1 MANRKISATT
11 EKGSSAKVV
20 IGTSAIPLDNY
31 LVVEPV
37 HGRESEAV
45 DESKGTA
52 PKAMKQMSLNGAP
65 RAKQL
70 FPSVRDMTTIQIFID
85 IPTKTTSDK

>member
-1 MANRKISATT
+1 MANGKISATT

-52 PKAMKQMSLNGAP
+52 PFLKQ
-65 RAKQL
+65 
-70 FPSVRDMTTIQIFID
+70 
-85 IPTKTTSDK
+85 

>member
-1 MANRKISATT
+1 MANGKISATT

-52 PKAMKQMSLNGAP
+52 PFLKQWNKCHWTVRPGQSNGSYP
-65 RAKQL
+65 
-70 FPSVRDMTTIQIFID
+70 FQII
-85 IPTKTTSDK
+85 

>member
-1 MANRKISATT
+1 MANGNISATT

-65 RAKQL
+65 RAKQWL
-70 FPSVRDMTTIQIFID
+70 LSFPNYLMA
-85 IPTKTTSDK
+85 IPLLKGTALSLYP

>member
-1 MANRKISATT
+1 MANGKISATT

-20 IGTSAIPLDNY
+20 IGTSAIPLDDNY
-31 LVVEPV
+31 LVFVEPV

-52 PKAMKQMSLNGAP
+52 PKAKQMSLNGAP
-65 RAKQL
+65 RAKQWL
-70 FPSVRDMTTIQIFID
+70 LSFPNYLIA
-85 IPTKTTSDK
+85 IPLLKGTALSLYP

>member
-1 MANRKISATT
+1 MANGKISATT

-52 PKAMKQMSLNGAP
+52 PFLKSSVQGNFKGSPRTPLQNQWNG
-65 RAKQL
+65 
-70 FPSVRDMTTIQIFID
+70 
-85 IPTKTTSDK
+85 